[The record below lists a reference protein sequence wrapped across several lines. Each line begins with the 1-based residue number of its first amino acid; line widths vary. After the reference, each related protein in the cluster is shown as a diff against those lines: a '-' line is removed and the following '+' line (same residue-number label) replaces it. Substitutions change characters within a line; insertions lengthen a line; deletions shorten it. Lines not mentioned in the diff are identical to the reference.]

1 MPVQPYLFFN
11 GRTEEALN
19 FYREAIGASIEML
32 VRNRDAPAP
41 PVGCPPGSGEQ
52 VLHAAFRVGDSVL
65 LASDGPVPGGFNG
78 FALSLAAADDADA
91 RRKFDALAAG
101 GTVDMPL
108 AETFFASAFGML
120 VDRFGVHWMVL
131 HPKPMP

>member
-1 MPVQPYLFFN
+1 MQIQPYLFFN

-19 FYREAIGASIEML
+19 FYRDAIGASIEML
-32 VRNRDAPAP
+32 MRNQDAPEP

-52 VLHAAFRVGDSVL
+52 VLHAALRIGDSVL

-78 FALSLAAADDADA
+78 FALSLDASDDADA
-91 RRKFDALAAG
+91 RRKFDALAVG
-101 GTVDMPL
+101 GTVNMPL
-108 AETFFASAFGML
+108 SDTFFATAFGML
-120 VDRFGVHWMVL
+120 VDRFGVHWMVI